1 MFLSTTGSVGTKT
14 LTTKSG
20 SGSAEWGKRELCGT
34 SVGAPSLASPHVESR
49 MSQVLLP
56 EWCQFCQKVWAWVLG
71 EAALPPRRARPSA
84 ARARFQN
91 LRRLHGLPGNGE
103 FIDIIDS
110 VDNIDSTM
118 EFSLVIPRLLDRFA
132 DACAPTNA
140 AMPSAVPVEARPD
153 ACGLPLGATLLY
165 VFDGIE

>member
-1 MFLSTTGSVGTKT
+1 MVG
-14 LTTKSG
+14 LG
-20 SGSAEWGKRELCGT
+20 
-34 SVGAPSLASPHVESR
+34 
-49 MSQVLLP
+49 
-56 EWCQFCQKVWAWVLG
+56 G

-110 VDNIDSTM
+110 VDNVDSTM

-140 AMPSAVPVEARPD
+140 ATPSAVPVEARPD
-153 ACGLPLGATLLY
+153 ACGLSLGVTLLY